1 MYGPPRF
8 LFFKNMLPK
17 SKVKSSVIAVAK
29 LVILAAIIIWIVATF
44 PKKDWEVLVAQEK
57 NWWLLGQAFVV
68 ILVAHL
74 ITYWRWQRLVH
85 ALEVPFRL
93 AEAIR
98 LGFLGTL
105 LNLVSVGSVGGDVFK
120 AIEAARNADKKRA
133 EIVASV
139 LVDRAIGLLGLVLVA
154 GFSLSLATA
163 LSPRMKW
170 IWMSAIVLSAL
181 GVSGLLLIVLVG
193 HQVPIKWLTRLPIA
207 GHILHRA
214 AHACMIFQ
222 GRPRLVVELIG
233 SSILVHCCLTL
244 GCTLISNSLYAESP
258 TVGQHFMTI
267 PPAMA
272 AATLPLTPGGVGVQ
286 EIAIQSLF
294 QELPD
299 LPKSYSGLIMASVFR
314 ALLVCVALIGA
325 VYYFTGFGKKN
336 LSCG

>member
-1 MYGPPRF
+1 MNGPPRF

-17 SKVKSSVIAVAK
+17 AKVKSTVIAVAK
-29 LVILAAIIIWIVATF
+29 LVILAAIVLWIIATF
-44 PKKDWEVLVAQEK
+44 PKKDWEALVAREK
-57 NWWLLGQAFVV
+57 NWWLLGQAFVL

-74 ITYWRWQRLVH
+74 ITYWRWQRLVQ
-85 ALEVPFRL
+85 ALNVPFRL
-93 AEAIR
+93 TEAIR

-105 LNLVSVGSVGGDVFK
+105 LNLVSIGSVGGDVFK
-120 AIEAARNADKKRA
+120 AIEAARNTEKKRA
-133 EIVASV
+133 EVVASV

-154 GFSLSLATA
+154 GFSLSMATA

-170 IWMSAIVLSAL
+170 IWISALVLSAV
-181 GVSGLLLIVLVG
+181 GGSGLVLIVVVG
-193 HQVPIKWLTRLPIA
+193 HRVPIKWLTKIPIA
-207 GHILHRA
+207 GHIFHRV

-222 GRPRLVVELIG
+222 GRPRLVGELIG
-233 SSILVHCCLTL
+233 SSILVHCCLTF
-244 GCTLISNSLYAESP
+244 GCVLISNALYAESP

-286 EIAIQSLF
+286 EVAIQSLF

-299 LPKSYSGLIMASVFR
+299 LPKNYSGLIMASVFR

-325 VYYFTGFGKKN
+325 VYYFTGFGRKS
-336 LSCG
+336 LP